1 MFIVSFSF
9 LMYYPRKFIHDELSI
24 HTEISRDNRITIFFK
39 KKTTK
44 NLNYKENKTKCW
56 ALKLNG
62 ILSMIGN
69 SNRTKAFSLGGK
81 ILN

>member
-1 MFIVSFSF
+1 
-9 LMYYPRKFIHDELSI
+9 MYYPRKFIHDELSI
-24 HTEISRDNRITIFFK
+24 HTEISRDNRLTIFLNK
-39 KKTTK
+39 IKTTNK